1 MTEDEVLL
9 MNKYIMLLL
18 KSSIFDTNP
27 PYSTLESVDWEY
39 IYQKSEEQNIAGLLY
54 YAISK
59 LDAHIRPSTD
69 IMTALN
75 TKMLATVTTCTKQY
89 AEFTA
94 VNRLMRDNGIAFVG
108 LKGCVLRNMYPVPE
122 LRTMGDFDVLVKE
135 ADLTKIREIFLERGY
150 KIENDIYGIICK
162 KGIVYWEIFTTIA
175 GEFSINPEKWDKL
188 YYSETT
194 EMYGITCPAPTYFFL
209 HLIIHTGKHLV
220 GSGAGIRNFCDIAL
234 FLRQYKEEIDFNI
247 IEEACREQGY
257 FKVYEYIMAVMKQ
270 FWDIELDMKIPQ
282 KDVDALFDY
291 MLLYGIYGK
300 HDNSVVSQLIK
311 RKNEDESFVRKL
323 FFPSVYVLENRYK
336 YLKKYPFLL
345 PIAWVHRFFSGIF
358 RLKYS
363 VKQMINDTGD
373 ASKFVEERR
382 KWLNKL
388 DLRDK

>member
-1 MTEDEVLL
+1 
-9 MNKYIMLLL
+9 MNKYIVLLL
-18 KSSIFDTNP
+18 KSSVCNTIPQLLQIIPDWNYIF
-27 PYSTLESVDWEY
+27 L
-39 IYQKSEEQNIAGLLY
+39 KAREQNITGLLY
-54 YAISK
+54 NSI
-59 LDAHIRPSTD
+59 IRMDKDRQPSD
-69 IMTALN
+69 EVLSAFRSE
-75 TKMLATVTTCTKQY
+75 MLTTVVASTGRY
-89 AEFTA
+89 EEFLA
-94 VNRLMRDNGIAFVG
+94 VYNLMREKNITFIG
-108 LKGCVLRNMYPVPE
+108 LKGCVLRNFYPVPE

-135 ADLTKIREIFLERGY
+135 ADLSKIREIFLERGY
-150 KIENDIYGIICK
+150 EIENDVYGIICK

-175 GEFSINPEKWDKL
+175 EEFAINPEKWDKL
-188 YYSETT
+188 YFSETT
-194 EMYGITCPAPTYFFL
+194 EMYDITCPMPTYFLL

-234 FLRQYKEEIDFNI
+234 FLQKYKEEIDFNI
-247 IEEACREQGY
+247 IEEACKEQGY

-270 FWDIELDMKIPQ
+270 FWDIELDMDIPE

-323 FFPSVYVLENRYK
+323 FFPSAHVLENRYK

-345 PIAWVHRFFSGIF
+345 PVAWVHRFFSGIF

>member
-1 MTEDEVLL
+1 
-9 MNKYIMLLL
+9 MNKYIALLL
-18 KSSIFDTNP
+18 KSSVYNTIPQLLQIIPDWNYIF
-27 PYSTLESVDWEY
+27 L
-39 IYQKSEEQNIAGLLY
+39 KAREQNITGLIY
-54 YAISK
+54 NSIIR
-59 LDAHIRPSTD
+59 LDKDRQPGDKVLSAFRSEMLTTVVASTG
-69 IMTALN
+69 
-75 TKMLATVTTCTKQY
+75 KY
-89 AEFTA
+89 EEFLA
-94 VNRLMRDNGIAFVG
+94 VNNLMREKNITFIG
-108 LKGCVLRNMYPVPE
+108 LKGCVLRNFYPVPE

-135 ADLTKIREIFLERGY
+135 ADLPKIREIFLERGY
-150 KIENDIYGIICK
+150 EIENDVYGIICK

-175 GEFSINPEKWDKL
+175 EEFAINPEKWDKL
-188 YYSETT
+188 YFSETT
-194 EMYGITCPAPTYFFL
+194 EMYGITCPVPTYFFL

-234 FLRQYKEEIDFNI
+234 FLQKYKEEIDFDI
-247 IEEACREQGY
+247 IEEACREQRY

-270 FWDIELDMKIPQ
+270 FWDIELDMDIPER
-282 KDVDALFDY
+282 DVDALFDY

-311 RKNEDESFVRKL
+311 RKNEDESFARKL

-345 PIAWVHRFFSGIF
+345 PVAWVHRFFSGIF

>member
-1 MTEDEVLL
+1 
-9 MNKYIMLLL
+9 MNSYNKFLL
-18 KSSIFDTNP
+18 KLVKASVYDEMP
-27 PYSTLESVDWEY
+27 PNIKENINWEY
-39 IYQKSEEQNIAGLLY
+39 IYEKTEEQNIIGLVYNAFIRLNT
-54 YAISK
+54 IFLPDEK
-59 LDAHIRPSTD
+59 L
-69 IMTALN
+69 MTAF
-75 TKMLATVTTCTKQY
+75 KSRMLATVTTCTKQY

-94 VNRLMRDNGIAFVG
+94 VNRLMRDNGITFIG

-135 ADLTKIREIFLERGY
+135 ADLSKIREIFLERGY
-150 KIENDIYGIICK
+150 EIENDIYGIICK

-194 EMYGITCPAPTYFFL
+194 EMYGITCPTPTYFFL

-270 FWDIELDMKIPQ
+270 FWDIELDMEIPE
-282 KDVDALFDY
+282 KDIDALFDY